1 MKTTLKA
8 LAAATALT
16 AAALVAA
23 PASAG
28 TLILDVT
35 DVDSIDGLGDPDNVF
50 GFFDIGAGSVVTS
63 IAWDLEMYADSPSW
77 LSEMAIYFGDSLG
90 LSSVIL
96 TPAVGDDFS
105 GLGVYAGSGYLPDL
119 GLDFAVGADGLL
131 YIEFF
136 ETFVDFPN
144 DWDGFYVS
152 GTLTIGYDEVGGP
165 VAPIPEPATWAMMI
179 GGLGAAGAMLRRR
192 KANVSVNFA

>member
-35 DVDSIDGLGDPDNVF
+35 DVDSVDGLGSPDNVF
-50 GFFDIGAGSVVTS
+50 GFFNIGAGSLVTS
-63 IAWDLEMYADSPSW
+63 IAWDLVMYADSPSW
-77 LSEMAIYFGDSLG
+77 LSEMSIYFGDSAG

-96 TPAVGDDFS
+96 TPAVGDTFP
-105 GLGVYAGSGYLPDL
+105 GTGAYAGSGYLPDL

-136 ETFVDFPN
+136 EAFDDFPN
-144 DWDGFYVS
+144 DWDGFYLS
-152 GTLTIGYDEVGGP
+152 GTLTIDYDEVGGP